1 MHYFCLSGSLENKVL
16 DIHSVL
22 LSSPGES
29 KNIKNSN
36 SFIEV

>member
-1 MHYFCLSGSLENKVL
+1 MCYSSLSSSLEDKVL

-29 KNIKNSN
+29 RNIKNSN
-36 SFIEV
+36 SFMEV